1 MLTLVNGN
9 YEVVREVSLP
19 DRCFIKPLT
28 DLTEYITQ
36 LINKYG
42 NDAEIVE
49 ECYPGGGRGFSIKY
63 IDNATEDEIRAY
75 LKEQENIE
83 KLRLKKE
90 KQEKM
95 FYEKLK
101 KKYES
106 L

>member
-1 MLTLVNGN
+1 MLKLVNGS

-42 NDAEIVE
+42 NDAEIIE
-49 ECYPGGGRGFSIKY
+49 ECYPGGSCGFSIKY
-63 IDNATEDEIRAY
+63 IDNATEDEIKSY
-75 LKEQENIE
+75 LKEQEKE
-83 KLRLKKE
+83 QKARLKKE
-90 KQEKM
+90 SQERV

>member
-1 MLTLVNGN
+1 MLKLVNGS

-49 ECYPGGGRGFSIKY
+49 ECYPGGSCGFSIKY

-83 KLRLKKE
+83 KLRLKK
-90 KQEKM
+90 M